1 MKRYFIKTNADNK
14 VAIVDRHNKAFYFE
28 DTSFDKPLT
37 LRRAIK
43 ADYSGIEGCKTAE
56 QAMENTLGRYYHI
69 TEDKQVDRLFDFD
82 LKDFIYNPNIEITE
96 FYSDK
101 KGLCVNMNNSYRIQQ
116 YVEQALQE
124 DLEEFEV
131 KMLASDKED
140 IFKNAYEIAVKKEI
154 VNFFMDVQTMTDYY
168 KVLARVDMSI
178 RGSLLSL
185 LYDYYIETE
194 YASVNNY
201 EEIERWIG
209 WFCDKAKERMKNEV

>member
-14 VAIVDRHNKAFYFE
+14 VAIVDRHNKAFYFG

-43 ADYSGIEGCKTAE
+43 ADYSGIEGCETAE
-56 QAMENTLGRYYHI
+56 QAVENTLGRYYHI
-69 TEDKQVDRLFDFD
+69 TKDKQVDRLFDFD

-101 KGLCVNMNNSYRIQQ
+101 KGLCVNMSNAYRTQQ
-116 YVEQALQE
+116 YVERALQE
-124 DLEEFEV
+124 DFEEFEA
-131 KMLASDKED
+131 KMLAADKED
-140 IFKNAYEIAVKKEI
+140 IFKNAYEIAVKREI
-154 VNFFMDVQTMTDYY
+154 VNFFMDVQTITDYY
-168 KVLARVDMSI
+168 KILARVDMNI
-178 RGSLLSL
+178 RSSLLSL

-194 YASVNNY
+194 YASVSSY

-209 WFCDKAKERMKNEV
+209 WFCDKEKESMKK